1 MQKNAFLIIAIIILV
16 VLGGFYLF
24 SSREQQTAC
33 TLEAKICPDGSSV
46 GRVAPNC
53 DFAPCPGEKEGIL
66 VSSPKRNETIKSPLI
81 IEGEAKGF
89 WFFEAQF
96 TAELYDAQGNF
107 LGRAILTAQKNWM
120 SEDFVPF
127 EGNLIF
133 TQPQSPT
140 GVLKFL
146 SSNPS
151 GLEEN
156 QKVFEVPVQF
166 ELIPT
171 QKILLYY
178 YNPEK
183 DKDETGNIKCSKD
196 GLIAI
201 EREIPITQTPIKD
214 TLNLLLKG
222 KQNLTQEDINQ
233 GITTEYPLEGFKLK
247 SVNLK
252 SDGTLILEF
261 EDPFNKTI
269 GGSCRVG
276 ILWSQIEATAKQFPE
291 VKQVKFLPEE
301 LFQP

>member
-1 MQKNAFLIIAIIILV
+1 MRKNLFLIIAIIILV
-16 VLGGFYLF
+16 ILGGFHFF
-24 SSREQQTAC
+24 SSREQQIAC

-46 GRVAPNC
+46 GRVAPRC

-96 TAELYDAQGNF
+96 TAELYDAKGNF

-133 TQPQSPT
+133 TQPQSPN
-140 GVLKFL
+140 GVLRFL
-146 SSNPS
+146 SDNPS

-222 KQNLTQEDINQ
+222 KQNLTQEDIDK

-252 SDGTLILEF
+252 PGGTLILEF
-261 EDPFNKTI
+261 EDPLNKTI

>member
-53 DFAPCPGEKEGIL
+53 DFALCPGEKEGIL
-66 VSSPKRNETIKSPLI
+66 ISSPKRNETIKSPLI

-96 TAELYDAQGNF
+96 TAELYDAKGNF

-140 GVLKFL
+140 GVLKF
-146 SSNPS
+146 
-151 GLEEN
+151 
-156 QKVFEVPVQF
+156 
-166 ELIPT
+166 
-171 QKILLYY
+171 
-178 YNPEK
+178 
-183 DKDETGNIKCSKD
+183 
-196 GLIAI
+196 
-201 EREIPITQTPIKD
+201 
-214 TLNLLLKG
+214 
-222 KQNLTQEDINQ
+222 
-233 GITTEYPLEGFKLK
+233 
-247 SVNLK
+247 
-252 SDGTLILEF
+252 
-261 EDPFNKTI
+261 
-269 GGSCRVG
+269 
-276 ILWSQIEATAKQFPE
+276 
-291 VKQVKFLPEE
+291 
-301 LFQP
+301 

>member
-46 GRVAPNC
+46 SRVAPNC

-96 TAELYDAQGNF
+96 TAELYDAKGNF

-151 GLEEN
+151 GLKEN

-178 YNPEK
+178 YSPEK

>member
-96 TAELYDAQGNF
+96 TAELYDAKGNF

-151 GLEEN
+151 GLKEN

-178 YNPEK
+178 YSPEK

>member
-53 DFAPCPGEKEGIL
+53 DFALCPGEKEGIL
-66 VSSPKRNETIKSPLI
+66 ISSPKRNETIKSPLI

-96 TAELYDAQGNF
+96 TAELYDAKGNF

-151 GLEEN
+151 GLKEN

-178 YNPEK
+178 YSPEK

>member
-46 GRVAPNC
+46 SRVAPNC

-96 TAELYDAQGNF
+96 TAELYDAKGNF

-140 GVLKFL
+140 GVLRLL
-146 SSNPS
+146 SDNPS

-178 YNPEK
+178 YSPEK